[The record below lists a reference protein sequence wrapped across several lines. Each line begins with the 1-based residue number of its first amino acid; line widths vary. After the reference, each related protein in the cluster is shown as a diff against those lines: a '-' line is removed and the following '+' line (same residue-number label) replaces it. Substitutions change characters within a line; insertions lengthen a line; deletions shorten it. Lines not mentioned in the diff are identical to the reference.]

1 MNSINITGFIA
12 TEPKQNTAGIIFLL
26 AVHRTY
32 RSKDEQTAD
41 FMPVSAFGKVADVIT
56 DYAHKGSKLGV
67 TGSIKTSQY
76 TGTDGQTHN
85 GWEVVAR
92 EVFLLDSK
100 PTTKPY
106 KAKQYGTKARAKK
119 ASKPD
124 PFANYV
130 NTPMSDEDLRSLIA
144 QMDNAND

>member
-1 MNSINITGFIA
+1 MNSINIVGFIA
-12 TEPKQNTAGIIFLL
+12 TEPKQNTAGVSFLL

-32 RSKDEQTAD
+32 KSKDGVTAD

-56 DYAHKGSKLGV
+56 NYAHKGCKLGV

-76 TGTDGQTHN
+76 TGTNGQNRN

-100 PTTKPY
+100 QTTKPY
-106 KAKQYGTKARAKK
+106 KAKPHTEQF
-119 ASKPD
+119 P
-124 PFANYV
+124 NYV
-130 NTPMSDEDLRSLIA
+130 RKDSKTLDEKIA
-144 QMDNAND
+144 ELEDQLGAVNAKG